1 MGHLNTL
8 ALTTLKARAPK
19 TIPEQRRI
27 KICKQLEEQLAMA
40 SAEAE
45 GRPYTAMK
53 TVWRKEPDGSRVR
66 IERPKRVKPWWWQ
79 DGAAISMTVR
89 YGARPLE
96 LAKGGKRAISVPDM
110 SALLKAITTV
120 ISAAQD
126 GELDDAI
133 SAVVNGGKAKQGK
146 G

>member
-8 ALTTLKARAPK
+8 ALTALKARAPK
-19 TIPEQRRI
+19 TISEQRRA
-27 KICKQLEEQLAMA
+27 KLCHQLEEQLAMA
-40 SAEAE
+40 SAAAD

-66 IERPKRVKPWWWQ
+66 VERPKRVKAWWWQ
-79 DGAAISMTVR
+79 DGAAISMVVR

-110 SALLKAITTV
+110 AALLKAITTV
-120 ISAAQD
+120 IAAAQD

-133 SAVVNGGKAKQGK
+133 TTVVSGSKAKPAK